1 MQETQAS
8 MFQPIP
14 IGPASTASKK
24 GFAELV
30 GVTPGRVSQLIK
42 AGLPVEPNGRINI
55 ASGKA
60 WMAENIDPN
69 RRRAAL
75 DDKPAEPVAF
85 ASSRAARDAAE
96 ARISTLKADRLA
108 ELVIGRKATLRAI
121 EARAKMEADALLGWV
136 NRAAVAVASETG
148 ADIAAVIAILD
159 REVREHLNTMAA
171 AKLELP
177 Q

>member
-14 IGPASTASKK
+14 IGAPLTASKK
-24 GFAELV
+24 AFAELV

-42 AGLPVEPNGRINI
+42 SGLPVEPNGRIHI
-55 ASGKA
+55 ARGKA

-69 RRRAAL
+69 RRRASL
-75 DDKPAEPVAF
+75 DDKPAEPIAF
-85 ASSRAARDAAE
+85 TSPRAARDAAE

-108 ELVIGRKATLRAI
+108 GLVISRKATLRAI
-121 EARAKMEADALLGWV
+121 EARAKMEADALLGWI

-148 ADIAAVIAILD
+148 ADIGAVTAILD
-159 REVREHLNTMAA
+159 REVREHLNAMAGT
-171 AKLELP
+171 KLELP